1 MIEYRVFVMVGGLF
15 FCVVGLAFASHP
27 LAAPGI
33 TSLTDSRVRFH
44 TAEDHHVVLQRGDV
58 RAIVVDNAA
67 LNRPELPGHR
77 AGYNGLASLTHRLD
91 DYLADI
97 TELEDDHIA
106 DLQAFG
112 DRISALLD
120 GESVALD
127 QVPDVV
133 RELPTKK
140 SFDVTDIEITDTEV
154 TVVMP
159 QRSAAR
165 VVERELQACGYRVST
180 VLNPFEAIELIIE
193 QKPDMVITA
202 MVMPTLS
209 GVDLAC
215 ALAAMPATRGIAV
228 AVLTSLDRNHP
239 DLKQL
244 PVKTGLIRRGD
255 DFGDDLADV
264 LQRFGIT

>member
-1 MIEYRVFVMVGGLF
+1 MSQVNAVLN
-15 FCVVGLAFASHP
+15 
-27 LAAPGI
+27 
-33 TSLTDSRVRFH
+33 
-44 TAEDHHVVLQRGDV
+44 EDQVERK
-58 RAIVVDNAA
+58 INEEVVDEASDVIA
-67 LNRPELPGHR
+67 GLEVRLQQIR
-77 AGYNGLASLTHRLD
+77 AGVMDRATAREMLVRDSHNLKLMARTASIPGLASLTHRLD

-97 TELEDDHIA
+97 TELQDEHIA

-140 SFDVTDIEITDTEV
+140 SFDVADIEITNTEV

-165 VVERELQACGYRVST
+165 VVERELRACGYRVST

-215 ALAAMPATRGIAV
+215 ALAAMPATKGIAV
-228 AVLTSLDRNHP
+228 AVLTSLDRNHS

-244 PVKTGLIRRGD
+244 PVKTGLIRRGE